1 MLSRTLPLVLGLALA
16 ASLAPGAQAQYRTLD
31 DGYDRAYDD
40 GRYEAPGVRL
50 GFGLGAFSYYGP
62 DLFYTAAEEQDDAH
76 QTRLGVTAHLAF
88 PLASDRLYGR
98 LTAGLLN
105 IGADEDAAPPGQN
118 PFLTN
123 EIFLGEADLLLN
135 LLSYRQSTVVPYLFS
150 GFGALVADPF
160 GQDDAIGALDRERV
174 AYFIPL
180 GAGVDFRL
188 SRNLSVYL
196 EGSYRWVLNEV
207 GEAARAGT
215 ANAGGPKT
223 PCDIDP
229 DSFECKCYKY
239 PDKPECDEVGPV
251 SDVNYDDI
259 FRSSLLSAGVQIG
272 FGAPPPPPPPPPP
285 PVLPEV
291 CDLVELNTVYFE
303 YGSAELSPR
312 ARALLDENVQL
323 LRENPQCCIY
333 VDGYTDT
340 SEYDQFGM
348 PLAGR
353 RAQAVYDHYLDRGI
367 AADRMHVRN
376 RGASYPP
383 CDKED
388 EEEGC
393 RRGRRVESIPL
404 DCERFLDSL
413 GGGY

>member
-1 MLSRTLPLVLGLALA
+1 
-16 ASLAPGAQAQYRTLD
+16 
-31 DGYDRAYDD
+31 
-40 GRYEAPGVRL
+40 
-50 GFGLGAFSYYGP
+50 
-62 DLFYTAAEEQDDAH
+62 
-76 QTRLGVTAHLAF
+76 
-88 PLASDRLYGR
+88 
-98 LTAGLLN
+98 
-105 IGADEDAAPPGQN
+105 
-118 PFLTN
+118 
-123 EIFLGEADLLLN
+123 
-135 LLSYRQSTVVPYLFS
+135 
-150 GFGALVADPF
+150 
-160 GQDDAIGALDRERV
+160 
-174 AYFIPL
+174 
-180 GAGVDFRL
+180 
-188 SRNLSVYL
+188 
-196 EGSYRWVLNEV
+196 
-207 GEAARAGT
+207 
-215 ANAGGPKT
+215 
-223 PCDIDP
+223 
-229 DSFECKCYKY
+229 
-239 PDKPECDEVGPV
+239 
-251 SDVNYDDI
+251 
-259 FRSSLLSAGVQIG
+259 
-272 FGAPPPPPPPPPP
+272 
-285 PVLPEV
+285 V